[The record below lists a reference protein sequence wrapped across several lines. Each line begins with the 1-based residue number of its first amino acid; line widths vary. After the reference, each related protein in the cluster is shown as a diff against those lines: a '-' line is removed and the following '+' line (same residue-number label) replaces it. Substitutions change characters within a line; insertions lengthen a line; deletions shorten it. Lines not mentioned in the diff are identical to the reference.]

1 MTVAAAEG
9 ALQCAREEHIVR
21 KAEKDTGSRRDG

>member
-9 ALQCAREEHIVR
+9 ALQCAQEEHTVWE
-21 KAEKDTGSRRDG
+21 AEKDTGSRRDG